1 MSTVRCCTPAPMTS
15 SPLDHAARCTRDD
28 DEGDYS
34 RSTVVLYAGAVGG
47 GAHVHVHPIISY
59 TKFQTLFPTN
69 SYYRSPVRAGRTPR
83 HHHRPTSFSRYWAQ
97 WGAPRPHPPHRP
109 GFERSRAVQ
118 IVQRDPDSGKRRTTA
133 SGRTEAAR
141 VRPFGG
147 RGANE
152 EGAR

>member
-15 SPLDHAARCTRDD
+15 SPLDHAAHATTARGTTA
-28 DEGDYS
+28 GVQY
-34 RSTVVLYAGAVGG
+34 YAGAVGG
-47 GAHVHVHPIISY
+47 GAHVHPIPSY

-69 SYYRSPVRAGRTPR
+69 SYYRSPVRAGRTPC
-83 HHHRPTSFSRYWAQ
+83 HAITIGQPASLDIGHN
-97 WGAPRPHPPHRP
+97 GAPPGPTHPPHRP

-133 SGRTEAAR
+133 SGRTEQKRHAFAL
-141 VRPFGG
+141 FGG